1 MKKDSRK
8 RIATRRNDTRNR
20 HIKEKYNF
28 FEKVSLQ
35 YGNGNN
41 GKVTPADFLGR
52 YNKEINTMK
61 QQHKQELQ
69 NFEEVT
75 HEE

>member
-1 MKKDSRK
+1 MKKDLLK

-20 HIKEKYNF
+20 HVKEKYNF

-41 GKVTPADFLGR
+41 GKVTPAEFLAR

-61 QQHKQELQ
+61 QRHKQELE
-69 NFEEVT
+69 NLEEVT